1 MKKVVRNILLGL
13 IILVFIGVIGISI
26 FTGKAVFDGYT
37 NVVSREETIKNSHEF
52 KKDYDD
58 LVKNYKLEKIEIE
71 GQDLDHRVP
80 AIFAKREGNKNVAV
94 LVHGMGGTKETVS
107 PIMKILLDLGYDV
120 IAYDQRNSGE
130 NMADYNTSGLLE
142 SEDTRAVID
151 YISPFY
157 KDRNKN
163 GKLIL
168 WGESYGGLTS
178 VIAAGKDDTNI
189 DYLILESPVSNGF
202 DMIEDVMKD
211 ISNKQGIPLG
221 FMIKTGDLYSKA
233 KLGISFS
240 EMDGSKYMKNIE
252 IPVLITHSKT
262 DTLTPPYMAEN
273 LYAAKADYKKELI
286 TVDGY
291 KHASYPYKDREG
303 YKKILEDF
311 LEKYQQADR
320 NKN

>member
-1 MKKVVRNILLGL
+1 MKKIFRNI
-13 IILVFIGVIGISI
+13 FIGIIVLLILAGVGISI

-37 NVVSREETIKNSHEF
+37 NVMSREETLKNSMEF
-52 KKDYDD
+52 KEDYDD
-58 LVKNYKLEKIEIE
+58 LIKNYKLEKIEIE
-71 GQDLDHRVP
+71 NDDLDHKVP
-80 AIFAKREGNKNVAV
+80 AIFAKKDGNKDVAV
-94 LVHGMGGTKETVS
+94 LVHGMGGTKETVAS
-107 PIMKILLDLGYDV
+107 IMKTFLELDYDV

-142 SEDTRAVID
+142 SKDTRVVID
-151 YISPFY
+151 YIREKY
-157 KDRNKN
+157 QN

-178 VIAAGKDDTNI
+178 IIAAGKDDTNI

-202 DMIEDVMKD
+202 DMIENVMKD
-211 ISNKQGIPLG
+211 ISRKQGVPLD

-240 EMDGSKYMKNIE
+240 DMDGSDYIKNID
-252 IPVLITHSKT
+252 IPVLITHSKI
-262 DTLTPPYMAEN
+262 DKVTPPYMAED
-273 LYAAKADYKKELI
+273 LYAAKADDKKEII

-303 YKKILEDF
+303 YKKIVKDF
-311 LEKYQQADR
+311 LEKYSAERAD
-320 NKN
+320 